1 MVWRGDGAGDEWMGG
16 GCTRVQKP
24 MLNKWIKLNLFAFWA
39 NSPKGCTCYSL
50 VPASLATPTQKRF
63 TDIARFVLGER
74 FVPTSTVGDCEAGCH
89 CRFSSSVTSWNPLR
103 RTLFLQNCRYI
114 NQNIFNGR
122 DLNSSKRWQTS
133 PHLNAASKRRY
144 FYQQKQNAQITRGW
158 LGEKLLDKQVTW
170 VLAVGNW
177 VESLVCH

>member
-1 MVWRGDGAGDEWMGG
+1 MRSTWTRNLSGSLCEMGWMVWRGDGAGDEWMGG

-144 FYQQKQNAQITRGW
+144 YFLPTETERTNYTRMIGRKITR
-158 LGEKLLDKQVTW
+158 
-170 VLAVGNW
+170 
-177 VESLVCH
+177 